1 MKNRKT
7 HNHFIFLV
15 IGGLIGLV
23 LAGYGIF
30 EKTSDFNFQN
40 QDAIALVNDVPIKN
54 ESYLRALDR
63 YSSDS
68 KNKMDDEDR
77 AWVLQRLIEEEL
89 LVQYAYKNGFLEAD
103 DLLRKSIVRSVVDS
117 IVEQALSVVPA
128 KQDLLKFYEA
138 NRQTFAIDDKY
149 RVVILSSQ
157 NRSDIDEGKVIW
169 QSNYDLTLLRQTF
182 KRIDRLDIPTGFI
195 SKIRL
200 GTLIGPLLRDKVLSL
215 EVGETSETLKT
226 IYGYSIVTLVDKK
239 DRVIPEFK
247 EISEIVLQEYKRQ
260 QREEIL
266 EELLKDL
273 KRQSDI
279 KINEGFTN

>member
-1 MKNRKT
+1 MSNQSKLLLLASIIGTFLAIYSIMETNKNFSSLPD
-7 HNHFIFLV
+7 NI
-15 IGGLIGLV
+15 
-23 LAGYGIF
+23 
-30 EKTSDFNFQN
+30 
-40 QDAIALVNDVPIKN
+40 IATVNDKIIPSDKYQTVINLIQNDKRD
-54 ESYLRALDR
+54 ELTKADREMALDR
-63 YSSDS
+63 I
-68 KNKMDDEDR
+68 
-77 AWVLQRLIEEEL
+77 IEEEL

-215 EVGETSETLKT
+215 QVGETSQTLKT
-226 IYGYSIVTLVDKK
+226 IYRYSIVTLVDKK

>member
-1 MKNRKT
+1 METNKNFSSLPD
-7 HNHFIFLV
+7 NI
-15 IGGLIGLV
+15 
-23 LAGYGIF
+23 
-30 EKTSDFNFQN
+30 
-40 QDAIALVNDVPIKN
+40 IATVNDKIIPSDKYQTIINLIQNDKRD
-54 ESYLRALDR
+54 ELTKADREMALDR
-63 YSSDS
+63 I
-68 KNKMDDEDR
+68 
-77 AWVLQRLIEEEL
+77 IEEEL

-103 DLLRKSIVRSVVDS
+103 DLLRKSIVRSGVDS

-128 KQDLLKFYEA
+128 DQDLLKFYET
-138 NRQTFAIDDKY
+138 NRQTFAIDEKY
-149 RVVILSSQ
+149 RVVILSSKNQ
-157 NRSDIDEGKVIW
+157 SDIDEGKVIW

-182 KRIDRLDIPTGFI
+182 KSIDRLDIPTGFI

-215 EVGETSETLKT
+215 QVGETSQTLKT

-239 DRVIPEFK
+239 DRIIPEFK

-260 QREEIL
+260 RREEIL

>member
-1 MKNRKT
+1 MSNQSKLLLLASIIGTFLAIYSIMETNKNFSSLPD
-7 HNHFIFLV
+7 NI
-15 IGGLIGLV
+15 
-23 LAGYGIF
+23 
-30 EKTSDFNFQN
+30 
-40 QDAIALVNDVPIKN
+40 IATVNDKIIPSDKYQTIINLIQNDKRD
-54 ESYLRALDR
+54 ELTKADREMALDR
-63 YSSDS
+63 I
-68 KNKMDDEDR
+68 
-77 AWVLQRLIEEEL
+77 IEEEL

-117 IVEQALSVVPA
+117 IVEQALSVVPVE
-128 KQDLLKFYEA
+128 QDLLKFYEV

-182 KRIDRLDIPTGFI
+182 KSIDRLDIPTGFI

-215 EVGETSETLKT
+215 QVGETSQTLKT

>member
-1 MKNRKT
+1 MSNQSKLLLLASIIGTFLAIYSIMETNKNFSSLPD
-7 HNHFIFLV
+7 NI
-15 IGGLIGLV
+15 
-23 LAGYGIF
+23 
-30 EKTSDFNFQN
+30 
-40 QDAIALVNDVPIKN
+40 IATVNDKIIPSDKYQTVINLIQNDKRD
-54 ESYLRALDR
+54 ELTKADREMALDR
-63 YSSDS
+63 I
-68 KNKMDDEDR
+68 
-77 AWVLQRLIEEEL
+77 IEEEL

-128 KQDLLKFYEA
+128 EQDLLNFYKA
-138 NRQTFAIDDKY
+138 NQQIFATDEKY
-149 RVVILSSQ
+149 RIVILSSKNQ
-157 NRSDIDEGKVIW
+157 SDIDEGKVIW

-182 KRIDRLDIPTGFI
+182 KGIDRLDIPTGFI
-195 SKIRL
+195 STIRL

>member
-1 MKNRKT
+1 MSNQSKLLLLASIIGTFLAIYSIMETNKNFSSLPD
-7 HNHFIFLV
+7 NI
-15 IGGLIGLV
+15 
-23 LAGYGIF
+23 
-30 EKTSDFNFQN
+30 
-40 QDAIALVNDVPIKN
+40 IATVNDKIIPSDKYQTIINLIQNDKRD
-54 ESYLRALDR
+54 ELTKADREMALDR
-63 YSSDS
+63 I
-68 KNKMDDEDR
+68 
-77 AWVLQRLIEEEL
+77 IEEEL

-128 KQDLLKFYEA
+128 EEDLLKFYEA
-138 NRQTFAIDDKY
+138 NRQTFAIDEKY
-149 RVVILSSQ
+149 RVVILSSK

-169 QSNYDLTLLRQTF
+169 QSNYDLTLLRETF
-182 KRIDRLDIPTGFI
+182 KHIDRLDIPTGFI

-215 EVGETSETLKT
+215 QVGETSETLKT

>member
-1 MKNRKT
+1 MSNQSKLLLLASIIGTFLAIYSIMETNKNFSSLPD
-7 HNHFIFLV
+7 NI
-15 IGGLIGLV
+15 
-23 LAGYGIF
+23 
-30 EKTSDFNFQN
+30 
-40 QDAIALVNDVPIKN
+40 IATVNDKIIPSDKYQTIINLIQNDKRD
-54 ESYLRALDR
+54 ELTKADREMALDR
-63 YSSDS
+63 I
-68 KNKMDDEDR
+68 
-77 AWVLQRLIEEEL
+77 IEEEL

-117 IVEQALSVVPA
+117 IVEQALSVVPTE
-128 KQDLLKFYEA
+128 QDLLKFYES
-138 NRQTFAIDDKY
+138 NRQTFAIDEKY
-149 RVVILSSQ
+149 RVVILSSK

-200 GTLIGPLLRDKVLSL
+200 GTLVGPLLRDKVLSL
-215 EVGETSETLKT
+215 QVGETSETLKT

-247 EISEIVLQEYKRQ
+247 EISEIILQEYKRQ

>member
-1 MKNRKT
+1 MSNQSKLLLLASIIGTFLAIYSIMETNKNFSSLPD
-7 HNHFIFLV
+7 NI
-15 IGGLIGLV
+15 
-23 LAGYGIF
+23 
-30 EKTSDFNFQN
+30 
-40 QDAIALVNDVPIKN
+40 IATVNDKIIPSDKYQTIINLIQNDKRD
-54 ESYLRALDR
+54 ELTKADREMALDR
-63 YSSDS
+63 I
-68 KNKMDDEDR
+68 
-77 AWVLQRLIEEEL
+77 IEEEL

-128 KQDLLKFYEA
+128 EQDLLKFYEV
-138 NRQTFAIDDKY
+138 NRQTFAIDEKY

-182 KRIDRLDIPTGFI
+182 KSIDRLDIPTGFI

-215 EVGETSETLKT
+215 QVGETSQIVKT

-279 KINEGFTN
+279 KINEGFTS

>member
-1 MKNRKT
+1 MSNQSKLLLLASIIGT
-7 HNHFIFLV
+7 FLA
-15 IGGLIGLV
+15 IYSIM
-23 LAGYGIF
+23 
-30 EKTSDFNFQN
+30 ETNNNFSSLPDN
-40 QDAIALVNDVPIKN
+40 IIATVNDKIIPSEKYQTIINLIQNDKRD
-54 ESYLRALDR
+54 ELTKADREMALDR
-63 YSSDS
+63 I
-68 KNKMDDEDR
+68 
-77 AWVLQRLIEEEL
+77 IEEEL

-215 EVGETSETLKT
+215 QVGETSETLKT

-260 QREEIL
+260 KREEIL

>member
-1 MKNRKT
+1 MSNQSKLLLLASIIGTFLAIYSIMETNKNFSSLPD
-7 HNHFIFLV
+7 NI
-15 IGGLIGLV
+15 
-23 LAGYGIF
+23 
-30 EKTSDFNFQN
+30 
-40 QDAIALVNDVPIKN
+40 IATVNDKIIPSDKYQTIINLIQNDKRD
-54 ESYLRALDR
+54 ELTKADREMALDR
-63 YSSDS
+63 I
-68 KNKMDDEDR
+68 
-77 AWVLQRLIEEEL
+77 IEEEL

-128 KQDLLKFYEA
+128 EEDLLKFYKA
-138 NRQTFAIDDKY
+138 NRQTFAIDEKY
-149 RVVILSSQ
+149 RVVILSSK

-182 KRIDRLDIPTGFI
+182 KSIDRLDIPTGFI

-215 EVGETSETLKT
+215 QVGETSQTLKT

>member
-1 MKNRKT
+1 MSNQSKLLLLASIIGTFLAIYSIMETNKNFSSLPD
-7 HNHFIFLV
+7 NI
-15 IGGLIGLV
+15 
-23 LAGYGIF
+23 
-30 EKTSDFNFQN
+30 
-40 QDAIALVNDVPIKN
+40 IATVNDKIIPSDKYQTIINLIQNDKRD
-54 ESYLRALDR
+54 ELTKADREMALDR
-63 YSSDS
+63 I
-68 KNKMDDEDR
+68 
-77 AWVLQRLIEEEL
+77 IEEEL

-128 KQDLLKFYEA
+128 EQDLLKFYEA
-138 NRQTFAIDDKY
+138 NRQTFVIDEKY
-149 RVVILSSQ
+149 RVVILSSK

-169 QSNYDLTLLRQTF
+169 QSNYDLTLLRQRF

>member
-1 MKNRKT
+1 MSNQSKLLLLASIIGTFLAIYSIMETNKNFSSLPD
-7 HNHFIFLV
+7 NI
-15 IGGLIGLV
+15 
-23 LAGYGIF
+23 
-30 EKTSDFNFQN
+30 
-40 QDAIALVNDVPIKN
+40 IATVNDKIIPNDKYQTVINLIQNDKRD
-54 ESYLRALDR
+54 ELTKADREMALDR
-63 YSSDS
+63 I
-68 KNKMDDEDR
+68 
-77 AWVLQRLIEEEL
+77 IEEEL

-128 KQDLLKFYEA
+128 EQDLLKFYEL
-138 NRQTFAIDDKY
+138 NRQTFAIDEKY

-182 KRIDRLDIPTGFI
+182 KSIDRLDIPTGFI

-215 EVGETSETLKT
+215 QVGETSETLKT

-247 EISEIVLQEYKRQ
+247 EISGIVLQEYKRQ

-273 KRQSDI
+273 KRPTDT
-279 KINEGFTN
+279 KISTKKI

>member
-1 MKNRKT
+1 MSNQSKLLLLASIIGTFLAIYSIMETNKNFSSLPD
-7 HNHFIFLV
+7 NI
-15 IGGLIGLV
+15 
-23 LAGYGIF
+23 
-30 EKTSDFNFQN
+30 
-40 QDAIALVNDVPIKN
+40 IATVNDKIIPSDKYQTVINLIQNDKRD
-54 ESYLRALDR
+54 ELTKADREMALDR
-63 YSSDS
+63 I
-68 KNKMDDEDR
+68 
-77 AWVLQRLIEEEL
+77 IEEEL

-128 KQDLLKFYEA
+128 EQDLLKFYEV
-138 NRQTFAIDDKY
+138 NRQTFAIDEKY

-157 NRSDIDEGKVIW
+157 NRSDIDEGKLIW

-182 KRIDRLDIPTGFI
+182 KSIDRLDIPTGFI

-215 EVGETSETLKT
+215 QVGETSETLKT

>member
-1 MKNRKT
+1 MSNQSKLLLLASIIGTFLAIYSIMETNKNFSSLPD
-7 HNHFIFLV
+7 NI
-15 IGGLIGLV
+15 
-23 LAGYGIF
+23 
-30 EKTSDFNFQN
+30 
-40 QDAIALVNDVPIKN
+40 IATVNDKIIPSDKYQTVINLIQNDKRD
-54 ESYLRALDR
+54 ELTKADRKMALDR
-63 YSSDS
+63 IID
-68 KNKMDDEDR
+68 
-77 AWVLQRLIEEEL
+77 EEL

-128 KQDLLKFYEA
+128 EQDLLNFYEA
-138 NRQTFAIDDKY
+138 NQQIFATDEKY
-149 RVVILSSQ
+149 RIVILSSKNQ
-157 NRSDIDEGKVIW
+157 SDIDEGKVIW

-182 KRIDRLDIPTGFI
+182 KGIDRLDIPTGFI

-215 EVGETSETLKT
+215 QVGETSQTLKT

-279 KINEGFTN
+279 KINEGYTN

>member
-1 MKNRKT
+1 MSNQSKLLLLASIIGTFLAIYSIMETNKNFSSLPD
-7 HNHFIFLV
+7 NI
-15 IGGLIGLV
+15 
-23 LAGYGIF
+23 
-30 EKTSDFNFQN
+30 
-40 QDAIALVNDVPIKN
+40 IATVNDKIIPSEKYQTIINLIQNDKRD
-54 ESYLRALDR
+54 ELTKADREMALDR
-63 YSSDS
+63 I
-68 KNKMDDEDR
+68 
-77 AWVLQRLIEEEL
+77 IEEEL

-128 KQDLLKFYEA
+128 EQDLLNFYEA
-138 NRQTFAIDDKY
+138 NRQTFAIDEKY

-182 KRIDRLDIPTGFI
+182 KSIDRLDIPTGFI

-215 EVGETSETLKT
+215 QVGETSQTLKT

-247 EISEIVLQEYKRQ
+247 EISGIVLQEYKRQ

>member
-1 MKNRKT
+1 MSNQSKLLLLASIIGTFLAIYSIMETNKNFSSLPD
-7 HNHFIFLV
+7 NI
-15 IGGLIGLV
+15 
-23 LAGYGIF
+23 
-30 EKTSDFNFQN
+30 
-40 QDAIALVNDVPIKN
+40 IATVNDKIIPSDKYQTVINLIQNDKRD
-54 ESYLRALDR
+54 ELTKADREMALDR
-63 YSSDS
+63 I
-68 KNKMDDEDR
+68 
-77 AWVLQRLIEEEL
+77 IEEEL

-128 KQDLLKFYEA
+128 EQDLLKFYEV
-138 NRQTFAIDDKY
+138 NRQTFAIDEKY

-182 KRIDRLDIPTGFI
+182 KSIDRLDIPTGFI

-215 EVGETSETLKT
+215 QVGETSQTLKT

>member
-1 MKNRKT
+1 MSNQSKLLLLASIIGTFLAIYSIMETNKNFSSLPD
-7 HNHFIFLV
+7 NI
-15 IGGLIGLV
+15 
-23 LAGYGIF
+23 
-30 EKTSDFNFQN
+30 
-40 QDAIALVNDVPIKN
+40 IATVNDKIIPSDKYQTVINLIQNDKRD
-54 ESYLRALDR
+54 ELTKADREMALDR
-63 YSSDS
+63 I
-68 KNKMDDEDR
+68 
-77 AWVLQRLIEEEL
+77 IEEEL

-128 KQDLLKFYEA
+128 EQDLLKFYEV
-138 NRQTFAIDDKY
+138 NRQTFAIDERY
-149 RVVILSSQ
+149 RIVILSSQ

-215 EVGETSETLKT
+215 QVGETSQTLKT

>member
-1 MKNRKT
+1 MSNQSKLLLLASIIGTFLAIYSIMETNKNFSSLPD
-7 HNHFIFLV
+7 NI
-15 IGGLIGLV
+15 
-23 LAGYGIF
+23 
-30 EKTSDFNFQN
+30 
-40 QDAIALVNDVPIKN
+40 IATVNDKIIPSDKYQTVINLIQNDKRD
-54 ESYLRALDR
+54 ELTKADREMALDR
-63 YSSDS
+63 I
-68 KNKMDDEDR
+68 
-77 AWVLQRLIEEEL
+77 IEEEL

-128 KQDLLKFYEA
+128 EQDLLKFYEV
-138 NRQTFAIDDKY
+138 NRQTFAIDEKY

-182 KRIDRLDIPTGFI
+182 KSIDRLDIPTGFI

-215 EVGETSETLKT
+215 QVGETSQTLKT
-226 IYGYSIVTLVDKK
+226 IYGYAIVTLVDKK

-279 KINEGFTN
+279 KINEDFTN

>member
-1 MKNRKT
+1 MSNQSKLLLLASIIGTFLAIYSIMETNKNFSSLPD
-7 HNHFIFLV
+7 NI
-15 IGGLIGLV
+15 
-23 LAGYGIF
+23 
-30 EKTSDFNFQN
+30 
-40 QDAIALVNDVPIKN
+40 IATVNDKIIPSDKYQTVINLIQNDKRD
-54 ESYLRALDR
+54 ELTKADREMALDR
-63 YSSDS
+63 I
-68 KNKMDDEDR
+68 
-77 AWVLQRLIEEEL
+77 IEEEL

-128 KQDLLKFYEA
+128 EQDLLKFNEA

-182 KRIDRLDIPTGFI
+182 KSIDRLDIPTGFI

-215 EVGETSETLKT
+215 QVGETSQTLKT

-266 EELLKDL
+266 KELLKDL